1 MTLLT
6 SAGFP
11 PTAGPL
17 TTPQWTELFSFAD
30 ATNAVTLANDYQQD
44 VSLRSTGK
52 TLGAAGALFFGVGP
66 ATQNGVPRGV
76 NINDYFSTH
85 AASGSFM

>member
-1 MTLLT
+1 MALLT

-17 TTPQWTELFSFAD
+17 FTTRMVS
-30 ATNAVTLANDYQQD
+30 DYQQN
-44 VSLRSTGK
+44 VSLRGTGK
-52 TLGAAGALFFGVGP
+52 TIGAAGALFFGVGP
-66 ATQNGVPRGV
+66 AIQSGAPRGV
-76 NINDYFSTH
+76 NANDYFSTH

>member
-17 TTPQWTELFSFAD
+17 FTTRMVS
-30 ATNAVTLANDYQQD
+30 DYQQS
-44 VSLRSTGK
+44 VALRTSGK
-52 TLGAAGALFFGVGP
+52 TIGTPGTEFFGVGP
-66 ATQNGVPRGV
+66 AIRNGAPNGIAVS
-76 NINDYFSTH
+76 DYYPTH